1 MSKQRRQELEKNI
14 VADSVESMITKIRPY
29 LAYIGIAVGGALLI
43 FLVWATVDHFR
54 TKKLGKIWGQ
64 YISAQQANNPDR
76 ALADLAKNNP
86 ETAAA
91 VWALLAKGDA
101 DLQTGTRDIFESRDD
116 ASGTL
121 KSAIESFEAVI
132 DRATEFP
139 DLARHAQYGIGV
151 AHETRG
157 DIKAAI
163 EAYEKVVKKGE
174 KSPMGKMAQRR
185 LDSLRESEAQEFYA
199 WFKSQPSFE
208 RNTNSG
214 GFNFP
219 GKEHLNQ
226 PLPSRDPTLPSQLDN
241 LPEFPNTQIPAPML
255 PGVSVGGD
263 SDEDRE
269 GTDGDTEGTDVDPEG
284 DKPEGDKPEGDKPEG
299 DKPEGDKPEGDKP
312 EGDKP
317 EGDKPEGDKPE
328 GDNTP
333 ETGTDKPATPEP
345 TEGAKANGDTPA
357 AVGDQT
363 PNPAP

>member
-29 LAYIGIAVGGALLI
+29 LAYIGIAVGSALLI

-54 TKKLGKIWGQ
+54 TKSLGKVWGE
-64 YISAQQANNPDR
+64 YISAQQSNTPSKRDR
-76 ALADLAKNNP
+76 ALADLAKNRP

-101 DLQTGTRDIFESRDD
+101 DLQAGTRDIFESRDD

-121 KSAIESFEAVI
+121 ESAIESFEAVI

-157 DIKAAI
+157 NIDDAI
-163 EAYEKVVKKGE
+163 EAYEEVVKKGE
-174 KSPMGKMAQRR
+174 ESPMGKMAQRR

-219 GKEHLNQ
+219 GMEHLNQ
-226 PLPSRDPTLPSQLDN
+226 PLPSRDPTLPSRLDN

-299 DKPEGDKPEGDKP
+299 D
-312 EGDKP
+312 
-317 EGDKPEGDKPE
+317 
-328 GDNTP
+328 NTP